1 MLYPRYDLIYRGAE
15 AELWKSEY
23 LGMPAVEKHRLPK
36 TYRIKEID
44 DRIRR
49 ERIVL
54 ETNMLVNAKKAVNTP
69 HVFDVDLE
77 KKSLLMEFID
87 GDKIKD
93 LFLREGWIRRV
104 SKKIGKDVAALHAIN
119 IVHGDLTT
127 SNMILSGEGDIYF
140 IDFGLATKS
149 EKTEDKAMDL
159 VVFKKMLQSTHYKYF
174 SEIWAAFLDGYLK
187 HGKASEVIKKIT
199 EIEKRARYVER

>member
-1 MLYPRYDLIYRGAE
+1 LYPRYDLIYRGAE

-23 LGMPAVEKHRLPK
+23 LGMPAVEKHRVPK

-54 ETNMLVNAKKAVNTP
+54 ETNMLVNAKKAVKTP

-77 KKSLLMEFID
+77 KKSLLMEFIE

-93 LFLREGWIRRV
+93 LFLHEGWIQRV

-127 SNMILSGEGDIYF
+127 SNMILNEKEGIYF

-174 SEIWAAFLDGYLK
+174 NEIWSAFLDGYSGYK
-187 HGKASEVIKKIT
+187 KSGEVVRKIT

>member
-1 MLYPRYDLIYRGAE
+1 
-15 AELWKSEY
+15 
-23 LGMPAVEKHRLPK
+23 MPAVEKHRIPK
-36 TYRIKEID
+36 SYRIREID

-54 ETNMLVNAKKAVNTP
+54 EANMLVNAKKAVKTP
-69 HVFDVDLE
+69 HIFDVNLK

-87 GDKIKD
+87 GDKVKD
-93 LFLREGWIRRV
+93 LFLREGWIQRV
-104 SKKIGKDVAALHAIN
+104 SKKIGESVAKLHSID

-127 SNMILSGEGDIYF
+127 SNMILGDRGEIYF

-159 VVFKKMLQSTHYKYF
+159 VVLKKMLNSTHYKYF
-174 SEIWAAFLDGYLK
+174 GEIWAAFLDGYSRYK
-187 HGKASEVIKKIT
+187 KAGEVVRKIT

>member
-1 MLYPRYDLIYRGAE
+1 MYPRYDLIYRGAE

-23 LGMPAVEKHRLPK
+23 MGYPAVEKHRIPK

-49 ERIVL
+49 ERVVL
-54 ETNMLVNAKKAVNTP
+54 EANMLVNAKEAVKTP
-69 HVFDVDLE
+69 HIFDVDLE
-77 KKSLLMEFID
+77 RKSILMEFIE

-93 LFLREGWIRRV
+93 LFLRGGWIQKV
-104 SKKIGKDVAALHAIN
+104 SKKIGESVAKLHSIG

-127 SNMILSGEGDIYF
+127 SNMILDEGGEIYF
-140 IDFGLATKS
+140 IDFGLAAKS

-159 VVFKKMLQSTHYKYF
+159 VVFKKMLQSTHYKCF
-174 SEIWAAFLDGYLK
+174 SEIWGAFLGGYLK

>member
-1 MLYPRYDLIYRGAE
+1 
-15 AELWKSEY
+15 
-23 LGMPAVEKHRLPK
+23 MPAVEKHRVPK

-49 ERIVL
+49 ERIVI
-54 ETNMLVNAKKAVNTP
+54 ETNMLVNAKKAVKTP

-104 SKKIGKDVAALHAIN
+104 SKNIGESIAGLHSID

-127 SNMILSGEGDIYF
+127 SNMILDGKGDIYF
-140 IDFGLATKS
+140 IDFGLAIKS
-149 EKTEDKAMDL
+149 DKIEDKAMDL
-159 VVFKKMLQSTHYKYF
+159 VVFKKMLNSTHYKYF
-174 SEIWAAFLDGYLK
+174 GEIWGAFLEGYSRYK
-187 HGKASEVIKKIT
+187 KAGEIVRKIT

>member
-1 MLYPRYDLIYRGAE
+1 LIYRGAE

-23 LGMPAVEKHRLPK
+23 LGMPAVEKHRVPK

-69 HVFDVDLE
+69 HIFDVDLE

-87 GDKIKD
+87 GNKVKD
-93 LFLREGWIRRV
+93 LFLREGWIHRV
-104 SKKIGKDVAALHAIN
+104 SKKIGEDVAKLHEIG

-127 SNMILSGEGDIYF
+127 SNMILEKKGDIYF

-149 EKTEDKAMDL
+149 DKIEDKAMDL

-174 SEIWAAFLDGYLK
+174 SEIWSAFLEGYSK
-187 HGKASEVIKKIT
+187 YKKSGEIVKKIT

>member
-1 MLYPRYDLIYRGAE
+1 MYPRYDLIYRGAE

-23 LGMPAVEKHRLPK
+23 LGYPAVEKHRIPK

-44 DRIRR
+44 DKIRR

-54 ETNMLVNAKKAVNTP
+54 EANMLVNAKKAVKTP
-69 HVFDVDLE
+69 HIFDVDLE
-77 KKSLLMEFID
+77 KKSLLMEFIE

-174 SEIWAAFLDGYLK
+174 SEIWAAFLDGYSRYNK
-187 HGKASEVIKKIT
+187 SGEIVRKIT

>member
-1 MLYPRYDLIYRGAE
+1 
-15 AELWKSEY
+15 
-23 LGMPAVEKHRLPK
+23 MPAVEKHRVPK

-54 ETNMLVNAKKAVNTP
+54 ETNMLVDAKRAVKTP
-69 HVFDVDLE
+69 HVFDVDLG
-77 KKSLLMEFID
+77 KKSVLMEFVA

-93 LFLREGWIRRV
+93 LFLREGWIQRV
-104 SKKIGKDVAALHAIN
+104 SKKIGEDVAALHAIN

-127 SNMILSGEGDIYF
+127 SNMILSEIGDIYF

-149 EKTEDKAMDL
+149 DKVEDKAMDL
-159 VVFKKMLQSTHYKYF
+159 VVFKKMLNSTHYKYF
-174 SEIWAAFLDGYLK
+174 SEIWAAFLDGYSGYK
-187 HGKASEVIKKIT
+187 KSGDVVRKIT

>member
-1 MLYPRYDLIYRGAE
+1 MYPRYELIYCGAE

-23 LGMPAVEKHRLPK
+23 LGMPAVEKHRVPK

-44 DRIRR
+44 ERIRR

-54 ETNMLVNAKKAVNTP
+54 ETSMLVNAKKAVKTP

-77 KKSLLMEFID
+77 KKSLLMEFIS

-93 LFLREGWIRRV
+93 LFLREGRIKGV
-104 SKKIGKDVAALHAIN
+104 SKKIGESIARLHSID

-127 SNMILSGEGDIYF
+127 SNMILDGKGGIYF
-140 IDFGLATKS
+140 IDFGLAAKS
-149 EKTEDKAMDL
+149 DKIEDKAMDL
-159 VVFKKMLQSTHYKYF
+159 VVFKKMLNSTHYKCF
-174 SEIWAAFLDGYLK
+174 SEIWGAFLEGYSRYK
-187 HGKASEVIKKIT
+187 KAGEIVRKIT

>member
-1 MLYPRYDLIYRGAE
+1 MYPRYELIYRGAE
-15 AELWKSEY
+15 AELWKSDY
-23 LGMPAVEKHRLPK
+23 LGYQAIEKHRVVK
-36 TYRIKEID
+36 TYRIREID

-54 ETNMLVNAKKAVNTP
+54 ETNMLVNAKKAVKTP

-93 LFLREGWIRRV
+93 LFLRGGWIQGV
-104 SKKIGKDVAALHAIN
+104 SKKIGESIAKLHSID

-127 SNMILSGEGDIYF
+127 SNMILDGKGDVYF
-140 IDFGLATKS
+140 IDFGLAAKS
-149 EKTEDKAMDL
+149 DKIEDKAMDL
-159 VVFKKMLQSTHYKYF
+159 VVFKKMLNSTHYKYF
-174 SEIWAAFLDGYLK
+174 DEIWGAFLEGYSRYR
-187 HGKASEVIKKIT
+187 KAGEIVRKIT

>member
-1 MLYPRYDLIYRGAE
+1 LIYRGAE

-23 LGMPAVEKHRLPK
+23 LGYPAVEKHRLPK

-54 ETNMLVNAKKAVNTP
+54 ETNMLVNAKKAVKTP

-77 KKSLLMEFID
+77 KNSLLMEFID

-93 LFLREGWIRRV
+93 LFLREGGIRRV
-104 SKKIGKDVAALHAIN
+104 SKKIGESIARLHSID

-127 SNMILSGEGDIYF
+127 SNMILSEKGEIYF
-140 IDFGLATKS
+140 IDFGLAVKS
-149 EKTEDKAMDL
+149 DKTEDKAMDL
-159 VVFKKMLQSTHYKYF
+159 VVFKKMLQSTHYKHF
-174 SEIWAAFLDGYLK
+174 SEIWAAFLDGYLGYK
-187 HGKASEVIKKIT
+187 KAGGIVKKIT

>member
-1 MLYPRYDLIYRGAE
+1 LYPRYDLIYRGAE

-23 LGMPAVEKHRLPK
+23 MGYPAVEKHRIPK

-49 ERIVL
+49 ERVVL
-54 ETNMLVNAKKAVNTP
+54 EANMLVNAKEAVKTP
-69 HVFDVDLE
+69 HIFDVDLE
-77 KKSLLMEFID
+77 RKSILMEFIE

-93 LFLREGWIRRV
+93 LFLRGGWIQKV
-104 SKKIGKDVAALHAIN
+104 SKKIGESVAKLHSIG

-127 SNMILSGEGDIYF
+127 SNMILDEGGEIYF
-140 IDFGLATKS
+140 IDFGLAAKS

-159 VVFKKMLQSTHYKYF
+159 VVFKKMLQSTHYKCF
-174 SEIWAAFLDGYLK
+174 SEIWGAFLGGYLK

>member
-1 MLYPRYDLIYRGAE
+1 MIYRGAE
-15 AELWKSEY
+15 AELWKSKY
-23 LGMPAVEKHRLPK
+23 LGYPAVEKHRVPK

-69 HVFDVDLE
+69 HIFDVDLE
-77 KKSLLMEFID
+77 KKSILMEFID
-87 GDKIKD
+87 GDKVKD

-104 SKKIGKDVAALHAIN
+104 SKKIGESVAKLHSID

-127 SNMILSGEGDIYF
+127 SNMILGDEGEIYF

-149 EKTEDKAMDL
+149 EKTEDKSMDL

-174 SEIWAAFLDGYLK
+174 NEIWAAFLDGYSRYK
-187 HGKASEVIKKIT
+187 KSGEIVRKIT

>member
-1 MLYPRYDLIYRGAE
+1 MYPRYELIYRGAE
-15 AELWKSEY
+15 AELWKSDY
-23 LGMPAVEKHRLPK
+23 LGMPAVEKHRIPK

-54 ETNMLVNAKKAVNTP
+54 ETNMLVNAKKAVRTP

-77 KKSLLMEFID
+77 KKSILMEFVE

-93 LFLREGWIRRV
+93 LFLREGWIQRV
-104 SKKIGKDVAALHAIN
+104 SKKIGEDVAKLHSIS

-127 SNMILSGEGDIYF
+127 SNMILNNEGDIYF
-140 IDFGLATKS
+140 IDFGLASKS
-149 EKTEDKAMDL
+149 DKTEDKAMDL
-159 VVFKKMLQSTHYKYF
+159 VVFKKMLNSTHYKYF
-174 SEIWAAFLDGYLK
+174 NEIWGAFLAGYSK
-187 HGKASEVIKKIT
+187 YKKAGEIVKKIT

>member
-1 MLYPRYDLIYRGAE
+1 MIYRGAE

-23 LGMPAVEKHRLPK
+23 MGMPAVEKHRLPK

-54 ETNMLVNAKKAVNTP
+54 EANMLVNAKKAVKTP

-77 KKSLLMEFID
+77 KKSLLIGFIE

-93 LFLREGWIRRV
+93 LFLRGGRIRGV
-104 SKKIGKDVAALHAIN
+104 SKEIGESVARLHSVD

-127 SNMILSGEGDIYF
+127 SNMILDEEGEIYF
-140 IDFGLATKS
+140 IDFGLAAKS